1 MMNIQ
6 IQVIDNKTFKELTKL
21 ELHELFIGNIVY
33 ILIFL
38 ILVVWIFKKK
48 TYN

>member
-1 MMNIQ
+1 
-6 IQVIDNKTFKELTKL
+6 
-21 ELHELFIGNIVY
+21 FIGNIVY

-48 TYN
+48 NV